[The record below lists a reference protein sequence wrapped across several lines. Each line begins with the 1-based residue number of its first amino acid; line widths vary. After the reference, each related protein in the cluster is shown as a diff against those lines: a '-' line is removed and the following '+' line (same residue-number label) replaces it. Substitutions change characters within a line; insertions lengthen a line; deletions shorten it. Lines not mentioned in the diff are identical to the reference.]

1 MEVQNK
7 QTTEIRQAIVGKYI
21 WLQHKKYIISGLDVC
36 TVIILN
42 LQHERSFKCK
52 FFLELQVMV
61 NNMFHSKIGLMM
73 E

>member
-1 MEVQNK
+1 MEVQK
-7 QTTEIRQAIVGKYI
+7 KHTTKISQTVVGKYI
-21 WLQHKKYIISGLDVC
+21 WLQHKKCIVLVSDVC

-61 NNMFHSKIGLMM
+61 NNMFHSKQG
-73 E
+73 